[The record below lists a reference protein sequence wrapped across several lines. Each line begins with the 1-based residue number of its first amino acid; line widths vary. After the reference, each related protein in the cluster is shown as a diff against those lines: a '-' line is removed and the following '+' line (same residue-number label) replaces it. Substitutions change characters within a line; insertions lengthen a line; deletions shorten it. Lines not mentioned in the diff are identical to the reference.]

1 MAKSLKDLIEEALE
15 DLEEE
20 SLKKFKRKL
29 NEVQPEAGY
38 NRIPR
43 GKLEKADRMDIAD
56 HIVSY
61 YLQQYGLSITLQV
74 LEAINEKG
82 VAESLRTN
90 AAAADGASGST
101 VSVPPP
107 TRSSREGAGAGPR
120 PAGQHFVDQHRQQ
133 IISRTTLVEPIID
146 HLLSAGLL
154 TDEQYERVGTRDTIQ
169 NKMRELYSFER
180 GWGEGDKDEFYRALE
195 THNPPLVRDLE
206 RQ

>member
-90 AAAADGASGST
+90 AAAA
-101 VSVPPP
+101 
-107 TRSSREGAGAGPR
+107 
-120 PAGQHFVDQHRQQ
+120 GQHFVDQHRQQ